1 MTTPRSA
8 GWYDDPDGSGAERYF
23 DGQAWTPQ
31 RRRKPPIPQPLP
43 PVSDPYGRGP
53 AAASPHVPS
62 MSAGPAFPYPYPP
75 APPHSGA
82 YWPPPRPSGGQYWHR
97 LSAGAKIGW
106 AVAVATVLVIIASIV
121 IVTEPWHSQRYK
133 ECRAAMEREGYKGD
147 ELKTTTDFCVNVTN
161 P

>member
-43 PVSDPYGRGP
+43 PVSNPYGRGP
-53 AAASPHVPS
+53 APASPHVPPTP
-62 MSAGPAFPYPYPP
+62 AGPAVPYPP
-75 APPHSGA
+75 A
-82 YWPPPRPSGGQYWHR
+82 PPPRPSGGQYWHR

-133 ECRAAMEREGYKGD
+133 ECRAGMEREGYKGD
-147 ELKTTTDFCVNVTN
+147 ELKATTDFCVNMTQ